1 MSGSTLSSARTPDVP
16 RELRRLRTG
25 ELFRELSAA
34 TDPAAEAGLRDL
46 LVILNVGVAR
56 TIARRYHH
64 RGLEADDIDQIAF
77 TALVRA
83 VQGFDPGRGN
93 DFLTYAAP
101 TIRGE
106 IKRHFRDHGWTIRV
120 PRRIQET
127 QREIHRA
134 DPDVDGRD
142 RCSNAR
148 LDDLAALVGRPR
160 RDVSEAL
167 KANGCFTPI
176 SLDLE
181 LGPGDRT
188 TLGDTIA
195 DEDDWVSAVEARS
208 VAQLLVRRLDAR
220 DQRVVFL
227 RYGHEWTQK
236 AIADELGVTQM
247 QVSRILAR
255 IHHHLRAELPATQT
269 AS

>member
-1 MSGSTLSSARTPDVP
+1 MSGSALSSAPEAP
-16 RELRRLRTG
+16 RELRRRRTG
-25 ELFRELSAA
+25 ELFGELSAA
-34 TDPAAEAGLRDL
+34 TDPGAQARLREQ
-46 LVILNVGVAR
+46 LVLLNVGLAR
-56 TIARRYHH
+56 TLARRYHH
-64 RGLEADDIDQIAF
+64 RGIAEDDVDQ
-77 TALVRA
+77 TAYLALIRA
-83 VQGFDPGRGN
+83 VQCFDPDRGH
-93 DFLTYAAP
+93 DFLTYAVP

-127 QREIHRA
+127 QSDLLRA
-134 DPDVDGRD
+134 DPDLDGRE
-142 RCSNAR
+142 RCNNTR

-167 KANGCFTPI
+167 QARSCFTPA

-181 LGPGDRT
+181 PGPERRT
-188 TLGDTIA
+188 ALLETLAA
-195 DEDDWVSAVEARS
+195 DDDWVSAVEARS
-208 VAQLLVRRLDAR
+208 IAQLVLRSLDSR
-220 DQRVVFL
+220 DQRVVLL
-227 RYGHEWTQK
+227 RYVHELTQK

-255 IHHHLRAELPATQT
+255 IQRQLRIEFPELQT

>member
-1 MSGSTLSSARTPDVP
+1 MSGSALSSARTPDVP

-127 QREIHRA
+127 QREILRA

>member
-106 IKRHFRDHGWTIRV
+106 INRHFRDHGWTIRV

-127 QREIHRA
+127 QREILRA